1 MLRSLLEG
9 VTAELNGLPKESKE
23 EGVEQQRGL
32 LQKRLLL
39 LQEYGEVVERLRVLK
54 SGSGERRLQEEALKK
69 SLEQMALQAPPKA
82 PERPTPEAF
91 KQVQEA
97 LEKANQGVELL
108 TAQAKERQLLLGQI
122 PEKSVAAK
130 ERWQQAELVLQQS
143 RELVAKAEGS
153 KKRLL
158 TLQAENARLDGL
170 IAQALGLRWEAEQ
183 AAAMEGVTLHD
194 RQLEIAQANRQYQ
207 QKKFALYQE
216 ALNSRQAAD
225 LTVRQEELQKKE
237 QAARQASSPEQIF
250 LTRWE
255 LEIARLQKESADL
268 SKWQTDLVAA
278 VSEQEHLLQNEKDEL
293 KNLETLTRQFGAQGL
308 AADILKDNF
317 TRLTRRRWELR
328 EPLHPE
334 LLERIADLQPRLF
347 LMDSAL
353 VELNSSW
360 TATMAEIQA
369 RLPTAGEKEYF
380 AQLANGLR
388 NNYRQLLSTGK
399 RQIFDLQASGQR
411 LQLLTLE
418 RTSTLNA
425 TETFLVSRIFWI
437 QDAPPLGMAV
447 LQQLVDELF
456 SSVRPTALPNVW
468 RHGWTA
474 GWIESAWETLRK
486 PTTLLAGLFLLGL
499 LPPFLWWASRRLR
512 SVVVA
517 ASPPAGGQAAPV
529 RAEAVVAQLLQPALG
544 PLYLLTLYLASHL
557 FTAPIPMVAAAQPL
571 LFHVLQQGGLSLAL
585 FWFLWESNRQLL
597 TVHGPAERLLRLHP
611 DVRGSL
617 ARTLESALLA
627 SLLFLPA
634 WYIFRAAPF
643 HYEALPRLSYTLFE
657 CSIAFLLYRLMR
669 ADAPLPRH
677 AFAAPAAHHPPVAAA
692 KRVSPLLFSRHWTGI
707 SRLLSLAMGVVVGL
721 DVAGYRFGAAWLAA
735 NGMRTILTFFL
746 LIGLYRAAAPVR
758 AEAVVAQLLQPALGP
773 LYLLTLYL
781 ASHLFTAPIPMVA
794 AAQPLLFHVLQQGG
808 LSLALFWFLWE
819 SNRQLLTV
827 HGPAERLLR
836 LHPDV
841 RGSLARTLES
851 ALLASLLFLPA
862 WYIFRAAPFH
872 YEALPR
878 LSYTLF
884 ECSIA
889 FLLYRLM
896 RADAPLPRHAFAA
909 PAAHHPPVAAA
920 KRVSPLLFSRHWTGI
935 SRLLS
940 LAMGVVVGLDVA
952 GYRFGAAW
960 LAANGM
966 RTILTFFL
974 LIGLYRALASAV
986 EALIRRRRRMPTV
999 LAPGARGTLT
1009 RSQIARQ
1016 INDSLRLLFI
1026 LGGLVLMSS
1035 YWGVH
1040 EHLFQL
1046 FKGVTLYNTT
1056 SNDGQLVLVTLLDFV
1071 HFLLTLLVVGW
1082 VVKHLP
1088 RIYELLLFSWL
1099 SLDAGSRY
1107 AVLTISRYLIFII
1120 GLLTALNNLHLDIA
1134 KIGWLVAAI
1143 SVGIGFGLQEIVA
1156 NFVSGII
1163 LLLERPVRVGDMITI
1178 GNTITG
1184 RITRINIR
1192 ATTVLNTDYQEQL
1205 IPNRDLITK
1214 EVTNWTLANNT
1225 LRIVVPIGVAYGSDI
1240 GQVKQLLLDLAR
1252 AQPEVLAEPPPE
1264 ALFTHHGASSLDFEL
1279 RVFLPDPGLRWVIR
1293 DRLNTEINRA
1303 FIQHGIEIPFPQ
1315 QEVRIRA
1322 SELTGAG

>member
-1 MLRSLLEG
+1 MFLFVFFPFCSFAAVPFPASPPPPPAIAPLSATATVVSSSSLAPLWEGPDPSPALLRSLLEG

-746 LIGLYRAAAPVR
+746 LIGLYRA
-758 AEAVVAQLLQPALGP
+758 
-773 LYLLTLYL
+773 
-781 ASHLFTAPIPMVA
+781 
-794 AAQPLLFHVLQQGG
+794 
-808 LSLALFWFLWE
+808 
-819 SNRQLLTV
+819 
-827 HGPAERLLR
+827 
-836 LHPDV
+836 
-841 RGSLARTLES
+841 
-851 ALLASLLFLPA
+851 
-862 WYIFRAAPFH
+862 
-872 YEALPR
+872 
-878 LSYTLF
+878 
-884 ECSIA
+884 
-889 FLLYRLM
+889 
-896 RADAPLPRHAFAA
+896 
-909 PAAHHPPVAAA
+909 
-920 KRVSPLLFSRHWTGI
+920 
-935 SRLLS
+935 
-940 LAMGVVVGLDVA
+940 
-952 GYRFGAAW
+952 
-960 LAANGM
+960 
-966 RTILTFFL
+966 
-974 LIGLYRALASAV
+974 LASAV